1 MEIEKVINELKEK
14 FPEKIRES
22 YNLFGDDNI
31 IITKDS
37 VLDIVTFL
45 KEKPYDF
52 AMLLDL
58 TCVDYLGEEPRFEM
72 VYHLYSLSNNLRLRL
87 KTRLQESDLTID
99 SLTFLWG
106 NANWLEREVF
116 DMFGVRFN
124 SHPDLRRLFMQHDF
138 EGHPLR
144 KDYPLR
150 KRQPLIPMRNED
162 VDENV

>member
-14 FPEKIRES
+14 FPEKIVES

-37 VLDIVTFL
+37 VLDIVAFL
-45 KEKPYDF
+45 KANPYDF

-58 TCVDYLGEEPRFEM
+58 TCVDFLGEEPRFEM
-72 VYHLYSLSNNLRLRL
+72 VYHLYSLSNNLRVRL
-87 KTRLQESDLTID
+87 KTRLGESDLSID
-99 SLTFLWG
+99 SLASLWG

-124 SHPDLRRLFMQHDF
+124 GHPDLRRLFMQQDF